1 MAAQI
6 TTPTAIFILKPLK
19 KSLTVAPTLLS
30 ILDLPFSWFDFEM
43 VFIPFLCFPLFL
55 RGDHYF
61 IAKFGPR
68 LNFIMVWAIRSFLFQ
83 CGKMPLNIL
92 EAS

>member
-1 MAAQI
+1 M
-6 TTPTAIFILKPLK
+6 LKPLT

-30 ILDLPFSWFDFEM
+30 ILDLPFSWFDIEM
-43 VFIPFLCFPLFL
+43 VFLPFLYLPLFL
-55 RGDHYF
+55 RVDNYF
-61 IAKFGPR
+61 IAKFDQR
-68 LNFIMVWAIRSFLFQ
+68 LNFIMVWAIRLFLSQ